1 MERIKFITD
10 SACDI
15 PVEIANGYDIDIVPL
30 TVTVDGA
37 TYREAYDL
45 TPEEF
50 YKLCDSCKEL
60 PKSAGASI
68 DGYIRRFEAA
78 WQEGYDQVCVVCI
91 NSQGSVTYSS
101 ACHARDAFF
110 EEHPDA
116 RPRLGIEIVDSRT
129 YSIAYGLPV
138 LAASRM
144 HRAGAKLS
152 EILTYMAD
160 WFDRVEIYFAPLTF
174 DFVKRS
180 GRVSGTA
187 AFVGEALG
195 IRPIVSIIEGK
206 THTAATVRG
215 DSKIIG
221 GFLKIFQER
230 CQKDSPYG
238 ILVGTVGEMAREMSQ
253 KLEALTGQAPACI
266 YQAGPAITINGGPKL
281 LAFCFLSKE
290 PRGQSGLIE
299 KLQSSVQSAEE
310 AVSGLLKK
318 VHEKLER

>member
-15 PVEIANGYDIDIVPL
+15 PVAVAEGYGIDIAPL
-30 TVTVDGA
+30 TVTVDGT

-50 YKLCDSCKEL
+50 YQLCETCQEL
-60 PKSAGASI
+60 PKSAGVGI
-68 DGYIRRFEAA
+68 GEYLQRFRAA
-78 WQEGYDQVCVVCI
+78 WEEGYDQVCVVCI
-91 NSQGSVTYSS
+91 NSQGSVSYTS

-110 EEHPDA
+110 EEHPEA
-116 RPRLGIEIVDSRT
+116 RPRLRIEIVDSRT
-129 YSIAYGLPV
+129 YSIGYGLPV
-138 LAASRM
+138 LAASHM

-152 EILTYMAD
+152 EILTYLGD

-206 THTAATVRG
+206 TRTASTVRG
-215 DSKIIG
+215 DSKVVN
-221 GFLKIFQER
+221 GFLKIFQEHS
-230 CQKDSPYG
+230 QKGTPYG
-238 ILVGTVGEMAREMSQ
+238 ILVGTVGDMAKDLAQR
-253 KLEALTGQAPACI
+253 LEALTGQSPACFH
-266 YQAGPAITINGGPKL
+266 QAGPAITINGGPKL
-281 LAFCFLSKE
+281 LAFCFLAKE

-299 KLQSSVQSAEE
+299 KLQASVQSAEE
-310 AVSGLLKK
+310 AVSSLLKK
-318 VHEKLER
+318 VQEKLDR